1 MRLVVLSLFLA
12 NPAFADDPSHEGPPV
27 EHGEGTEPAGH
38 GEGEGEGHE
47 GHASG
52 GHHVDYVGD
61 ANHNG
66 VPDWRDASAGEAY
79 IVSSVVQHLI
89 NLLILLAA
97 LYWFFRRPVSDALAN
112 RAHDIQKD
120 LGEAARLRAEAEARH
135 VELTARIQ
143 AFEGEVEKMKAQ
155 AAVDAKAEEER
166 LVARAHEESARIAAT
181 AQRNIRDE
189 VARART
195 TLQTEAVDLAMKLAE
210 NTLRNNVKSEDQQA
224 LARQFLASLE
234 GATHGR

>member
-1 MRLVVLSLFLA
+1 MRLVVLSLLLT
-12 NPAFADDPSHEGPPV
+12 NPAFADDPPHEGPPV
-27 EHGEGTEPAGH
+27 GEHGEGTEPVA
-38 GEGEGEGHE
+38 EGEGHE
-47 GHASG
+47 EGGHG
-52 GHHVDYVGD
+52 GGAHHVDYLGD
-61 ANHNG
+61 ENHNG
-66 VPDWRDASAGEAY
+66 VADWRDPAAGDAY
-79 IVSSVVQHLI
+79 VVTSIAQHLV

-97 LYWFFRRPVSDALAN
+97 LFWFFRRPVADALAN

-135 VELTARIQ
+135 AELTARIQ

-155 AAVDAKAEEER
+155 ALVDAQAEEAR

-195 TLQTEAVDLAMKLAE
+195 ALQTEAVDLAMKLAE
-210 NTLRNNVKSEDQQA
+210 NTLRNNVRSEDQQA

-234 GATHGR
+234 GASHGR